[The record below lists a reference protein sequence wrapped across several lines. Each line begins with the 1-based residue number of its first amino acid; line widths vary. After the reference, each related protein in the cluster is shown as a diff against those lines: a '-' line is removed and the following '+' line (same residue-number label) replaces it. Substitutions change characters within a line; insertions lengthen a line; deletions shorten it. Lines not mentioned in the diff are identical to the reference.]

1 MGTQDAEATIRVL
14 GPDEAAA
21 RVGDLA
27 GLLLDAVAHG
37 ASVNFLD
44 GLTQDEA
51 EAWWRR
57 AVLPDL
63 AQGARVLIVAEIAGA
78 LMGTVQMVPAP
89 QPNQP
94 HRADVAKMLVHSRAR
109 RRGLG
114 SRLLASAEAAALAH
128 GRTLLTLDTETGG
141 AGDRL
146 YRRGGWIA
154 FGTVPG
160 YALMPDGSPCA
171 ATFFYKTLASASL

>member
-1 MGTQDAEATIRVL
+1 MAPQDPDVCVRTVMAEEAQARL
-14 GPDEAAA
+14 GE
-21 RVGDLA
+21 LA
-27 GLLLDAVAHG
+27 GLLVDAVAHG

-44 GLTQDEA
+44 GLTEAQA

-57 AVLPDL
+57 LVLPDL
-63 AQGARVLIVAEIAGA
+63 AAGARVLIVAEIAGR
-78 LMGTVQMVPAP
+78 LMGTVQMVPAA

-114 SRLLASAEAAALAH
+114 GRLLAAAEAVALAY
-128 GRTLLTLDTETGG
+128 GRTLLTLDTEADS

-146 YRRGGWIA
+146 YRRGGWTA

-171 ATFFYKTLASASL
+171 ATFFYKRLVPEPA